1 MFKIFTNNFTYVSV
15 CNILISTKAIL
26 KFQTLRKEKTM
37 NGKYKTRIGMALAY
51 MGGSPIFL
59 IISSYLVYFYTN
71 VVGLNA
77 GVIGTIMLVS
87 RALDGVSDLVFGNVI
102 DKTRTKMGVCRPW
115 VFRMSIFGLIG
126 IVSLFAVP
134 KMGISAQYVYVF
146 VSYNVANAII
156 ATLYQMAIISLPTYL
171 TRDQNER
178 GILYIWANTGQF
190 VTQFIL
196 STFMFTVVT
205 SLGGDQKAWLI
216 VTGAIAF
223 VGMLLTFI
231 CVALCK
237 ETVDPDEIAKNEGTE
252 AKVPVLQALKAVFS
266 NKYWWMIFGFV
277 TLGTA
282 VYMGTAMITPYYAQY
297 VLGDTTKADVLNSF
311 FAFPMMI
318 MTPFLGFVIA
328 KVGKRNI
335 ALFGAC
341 TIAAGSIVAT
351 LAGASLPLLCLAQ
364 VLKSVGVG
372 CPTAVYAAMLADA
385 IEYGQWKTGIRTQAM
400 IIGAQSAGGKL
411 GSGLITTAMTWIMAA
426 VGFNGMV
433 EIQSAETVAAI
444 QKLYS
449 ILPLALA
456 ACMAIILFLYDLD
469 KRYPQIMADL
479 QSRANEQ

>member
-1 MFKIFTNNFTYVSV
+1 
-15 CNILISTKAIL
+15 
-26 KFQTLRKEKTM
+26 M
-37 NGKYKTRIGMALAY
+37 NGKYKTRVGMALAY

-134 KMGISAQYVYVF
+134 QIGSAAQYVYVF

-190 VTQFIL
+190 ITQFIL
-196 STFMFTVVT
+196 STFVFKVVT
-205 SLGGDQKAWLI
+205 SLGGDQKAWLT
-216 VTGAIAF
+216 VTATIA
-223 VGMLLTFI
+223 VIGMLLTFV
-231 CVALCK
+231 CVALCR

-266 NKYWWMIFGFV
+266 NKYWWMILGFV

-297 VLGDTTKADVLNSF
+297 VLGDTTKADILNSF

-335 ALFGAC
+335 ALFGSC
-341 TIAAGSIVAT
+341 MIVAGSIVA
-351 LAGASLPLLCLAQ
+351 AVAPGSLGMLCLAQ
-364 VLKSVGVG
+364 VLKSIGVG

-385 IEYGQWKTGIRTQAM
+385 IEYGQWKTGVRTQAM

-433 EIQSAETVAAI
+433 EIQSEATVSAI

-449 ILPLALA
+449 VLPLGLA
-456 ACMAIILFLYDLD
+456 VCMAIILFVYDLD
-469 KRYPQIMADL
+469 KRYPKIMADL
-479 QSRANEQ
+479 KARANNQ

>member
-1 MFKIFTNNFTYVSV
+1 
-15 CNILISTKAIL
+15 
-26 KFQTLRKEKTM
+26 M

-134 KMGISAQYVYVF
+134 KMGLSAQYVYVF
-146 VSYNVANAII
+146 VSYNIANAVI

-223 VGMLLTFI
+223 VG
-231 CVALCK
+231 
-237 ETVDPDEIAKNEGTE
+237 
-252 AKVPVLQALKAVFS
+252 
-266 NKYWWMIFGFV
+266 
-277 TLGTA
+277 
-282 VYMGTAMITPYYAQY
+282 
-297 VLGDTTKADVLNSF
+297 
-311 FAFPMMI
+311 
-318 MTPFLGFVIA
+318 
-328 KVGKRNI
+328 
-335 ALFGAC
+335 
-341 TIAAGSIVAT
+341 SIVAT

-364 VLKSVGVG
+364 VLKSV
-372 CPTAVYAAMLADA
+372 
-385 IEYGQWKTGIRTQAM
+385 
-400 IIGAQSAGGKL
+400 SAGGKL
-411 GSGLITTAMTWIMAA
+411 GSGLSTTARTWIMAA

-479 QSRANEQ
+479 KSRANEQ

>member
-1 MFKIFTNNFTYVSV
+1 
-15 CNILISTKAIL
+15 
-26 KFQTLRKEKTM
+26 M

-134 KMGISAQYVYVF
+134 KMGLSAQYVYVF

-266 NKYWWMIFGFV
+266 NQTFIYLMSCMVLFPWSFLVRFYTSYYEGFDFICDYII
-277 TLGTA
+277 L
-282 VYMGTAMITPYYAQY
+282 P
-297 VLGDTTKADVLNSF
+297 
-311 FAFPMMI
+311 
-318 MTPFLGFVIA
+318 
-328 KVGKRNI
+328 
-335 ALFGAC
+335 
-341 TIAAGSIVAT
+341 AA
-351 LAGASLPLLCLAQ
+351 
-364 VLKSVGVG
+364 
-372 CPTAVYAAMLADA
+372 
-385 IEYGQWKTGIRTQAM
+385 
-400 IIGAQSAGGKL
+400 
-411 GSGLITTAMTWIMAA
+411 SGLSFPRNCLTFP
-426 VGFNGMV
+426 V
-433 EIQSAETVAAI
+433 
-444 QKLYS
+444 
-449 ILPLALA
+449 
-456 ACMAIILFLYDLD
+456 FLYC
-469 KRYPQIMADL
+469 IA
-479 QSRANEQ
+479 